1 MISRFNRAELVST
14 YDISVQSK
22 IRNVL
27 DDNHIPYVVKTMD
40 RNAASSFSSGNRN
53 RNRMGSFGEKINLEK
68 EYMIFV
74 NKNDLEMA
82 QLLIKDL

>member
-22 IRNVL
+22 IRNAL

-40 RNAASSFSSGNRN
+40 RNAASSFSSGN

-82 QLLIKDL
+82 QSLIKDIK